1 MRMKTLDDQQRA
13 ALLDRLYRRISR
25 LDDDSLIELDRLTA
39 MADPGT
45 GPQPAVRP
53 PTQPTARPVPIQGAS
68 AQPVAARSYPD
79 HNSRRLFLVT
89 LVAGTVLAAGAGGAA
104 TLALTDERVRQWLIA
119 QGWLPPETAAI
130 PTALPGPTTTLE
142 STAVPTLPAGVRN
155 QLSALQKQVDLLTS
169 ERDQLRKQVQSL
181 GGQVQDA
188 NGQIDQLKGKNGDL
202 SSLIDL
208 YKQLD
213 VIDLD
218 ALILSSLTAL
228 GVPILAIDTVRT
240 ALKGGTA
247 LAVRVLQGVEDQI
260 PLVRAGLDWL
270 DKQVLTISA
279 GYRALQTALE
289 ISDDSGVAKRISD
302 FISQV
307 LDMLPFGVGQNV
319 KVALQAVGNVMSQLP
334 ELLNNVRVMVIQPTR
349 AWVGTGNTGGLYDSL
364 LKPIREQVL
373 APAQQIVA
381 NAENLNTVYNK
392 QVAQPVQTALDQ
404 RAKVRIEIIKKVGA
418 LT

>member
-1 MRMKTLDDQQRA
+1 M
-13 ALLDRLYRRISR
+13 
-25 LDDDSLIELDRLTA
+25 
-39 MADPGT
+39 
-45 GPQPAVRP
+45 
-53 PTQPTARPVPIQGAS
+53 
-68 AQPVAARSYPD
+68 
-79 HNSRRLFLVT
+79 T
-89 LVAGTVLAAGAGGAA
+89 LVAGSVLAAGAGGAA
-104 TLALTDERVRQWLIA
+104 AVALSDERVRQWLIA
-119 QGWLPPETAAI
+119 QGWIPPETAAI
-130 PTALPGPTTTLE
+130 PTTVPGPTPTLE
-142 STAVPTLPAGVRN
+142 ATAVPTLPAGVRN

-169 ERDQLRKQVQSL
+169 ERDQLRKQVQAL

-218 ALILSSLTAL
+218 TLILSSLTAL

-240 ALKGGTA
+240 ALKTGTA
-247 LAVRVLQGVEDQI
+247 LAVRVLQGIEDQI
-260 PLVRAGLDWL
+260 PLVGAGLDWL
-270 DKQVLTISA
+270 DKQVLTLTA

-289 ISDDSGVAKRISD
+289 ITEDSGVAKRISD

-319 KVALQAVGNVMSQLP
+319 KVALQAVGNVMAQLP
-334 ELLNNVRVMVIQPTR
+334 ELLNNVRVMVIQPAR
-349 AWVGTGNTGGLYDSL
+349 AWVGTGKAGGLYDSL
-364 LKPIREQVL
+364 LRPMREQVL

-404 RAKVRIEIIKKVGA
+404 RAKVRIEINKKVGA

>member
-1 MRMKTLDDQQRA
+1 MKTLDDQQRA

-25 LDDDSLIELDRLTA
+25 LDDDSLIELDRLTS

-53 PTQPTARPVPIQGAS
+53 PTQPAARPIPVQQAP
-68 AQPVAARSYPD
+68 AQPVAPRPYPD
-79 HNSRRLFLVT
+79 HNSRRLFLMT
-89 LVAGTVLAAGAGGAA
+89 LVAGSVLAAGAGGAA
-104 TLALTDERVRQWLIA
+104 AVALSDERVRQWLIA
-119 QGWLPPETAAI
+119 QGWIPPETAAVA
-130 PTALPGPTTTLE
+130 PTVTGPTPTLE
-142 STAVPTLPAGVRN
+142 ATAVPTLPAGVRN
-155 QLSALQKQVDLLTS
+155 QLSALQKQVELLTG
-169 ERDQLRKQVQSL
+169 ERDQLRKQVQAL

-218 ALILSSLTAL
+218 TLILSSLGAL

-247 LAVRVLQGVEDQI
+247 LAARVLQGVEDQI
-260 PLVRAGLDWL
+260 PLVGAGLDWL
-270 DKQVLTISA
+270 DKQVLTLTA

-289 ISDDSGVAKRISD
+289 VNEGSGVAKAISD

-334 ELLNNVRVMVIQPTR
+334 ELLNNVRVMVIQPAR
-349 AWVGTGNTGGLYDSL
+349 AWVGNGKEGGLYDSL
-364 LKPIREQVL
+364 LKPMREQVL

-404 RAKVRIEIIKKVGA
+404 RAKVRIEITKKVGA